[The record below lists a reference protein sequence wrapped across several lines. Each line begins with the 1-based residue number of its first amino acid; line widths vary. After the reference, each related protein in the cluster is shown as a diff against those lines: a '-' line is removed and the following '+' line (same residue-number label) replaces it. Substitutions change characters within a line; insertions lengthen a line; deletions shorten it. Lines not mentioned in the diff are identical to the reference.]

1 NLVLKG
7 AHTLIASPDGRITAL
22 PFKSDA
28 LSTAGTGDVLAG
40 LITGML
46 GQGVK
51 PYDAAVLGSYIHGL
65 AGNLAAETL
74 GNTRSVVAGDVLA
87 SISKAL
93 TLLSLNR

>member
-1 NLVLKG
+1 MLR
-7 AHTLIASPDGRITAL
+7 AHTLIASPDGRITVL

-51 PYDAAVLGSYIHGL
+51 PYEASVLGGYVHGL
-65 AGNLAAETL
+65 AGNLAAKL
-74 GNTRSVVAGDVLA
+74 VGNTRSVIAGDVLA
-87 SISKAL
+87 SIAKAL
-93 TLLSLNR
+93 TPLS